1 MQDALLINTFQIKHH
16 NNLLFK
22 LPAFEGPLDLLLH
35 LIKES
40 KIDIYDI
47 PIAQITQ
54 QYIQYIDLMKDL
66 NLDIAGEFLV
76 MASTL
81 VHIKSKL
88 LLPPDEKQAEDQV
101 EDPRSEL
108 VQRLLE
114 YKAFKETSSEF
125 REKENIWRNI
135 FRRTPPLEQFADDES
150 EPLLFEVSL
159 FDLMSAFK
167 DLLSKRPL
175 ETLEISRET
184 LTVADK
190 INYIIERLE
199 SEEGIKFEDLFE
211 DGLTKIALI
220 VTFLAFLE
228 IIRLGLI
235 KAYQERAFSSIWII
249 KAQKTET
256 EVDSADQTVDETP
269 ELITAL

>member
-1 MQDALLINTFQIKHH
+1 MQDTLLINTPQIKHH

-22 LPAFEGPLDLLLH
+22 IPAFEGPLDLLLH
-35 LIKES
+35 LIKDS

-54 QYIQYIDLMKDL
+54 QYIEYIDLMKEL

-88 LLPPDEKQAEDQV
+88 LLPPDEKQADEQI

-114 YKAFKETSSEF
+114 YKAFKETSPEF

-135 FRRTPPLEQFADDES
+135 FRRTPPQEQFVDDES
-150 EPLLFEVSL
+150 ELLLFEVSL

-175 ETLEISRET
+175 ETLEITRET

-211 DGLTKIALI
+211 EGLSKITLI
-220 VTFLAFLE
+220 VTFLALLE

-235 KAYQERAFSSIWII
+235 KAYQEQAFASIWII

-269 ELITAL
+269 ELITA